1 MGNPPDLYLKPL
13 VAQKAVTLIP
23 AVACRQPD
31 PFFDRAPP
39 ALPGDR
45 QGMMVVSEKILHH
58 LPLQNV
64 LEDLRRDFPRDQTL
78 PQNPNGDGVQIVP

>member
-1 MGNPPDLYLKPL
+1 MAMGNPPDLDLKPL
-13 VAQKAVTLIP
+13 VAQIAVTLIP
-23 AVACRQPD
+23 AVVSRQPD
-31 PFFDRAPP
+31 PFFDRVPP

-45 QGMMVVSEKILHH
+45 QGMLVVLEKILHH

-78 PQNPNGDGVQIVP
+78 P